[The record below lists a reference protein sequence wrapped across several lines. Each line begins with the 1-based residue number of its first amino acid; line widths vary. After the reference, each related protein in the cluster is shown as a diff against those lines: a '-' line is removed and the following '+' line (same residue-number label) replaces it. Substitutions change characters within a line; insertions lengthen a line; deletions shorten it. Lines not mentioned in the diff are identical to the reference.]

1 MLYNSLKIRAP
12 RYVIDN
18 CTSVQRTAT
27 VTPAFTIHWK
37 LPMKETFFNAIYIYM
52 KEKEMKTFSS
62 PRNPITINSFR
73 IFTVM

>member
-1 MLYNSLKIRAP
+1 MLYNCLKIRAP

-37 LPMKETFFNAIYIYM
+37 LPMKETFFNAIYIYIYEGKGNEDIFFP
-52 KEKEMKTFSS
+52 KESNYNQLF
-62 PRNPITINSFR
+62 
-73 IFTVM
+73 